1 MSESQKIESVIKKAE
16 ERIKSIKD
24 KLQIIDNNF
33 IEIKHIIDDLRKNSI
48 QNNN

>member
-1 MSESQKIESVIKKAE
+1 MKEAQKIEGVIKKAE

-33 IEIKHIIDDLRKNSI
+33 IQIKHIIDDLRKNSI
-48 QNNN
+48 ENNN